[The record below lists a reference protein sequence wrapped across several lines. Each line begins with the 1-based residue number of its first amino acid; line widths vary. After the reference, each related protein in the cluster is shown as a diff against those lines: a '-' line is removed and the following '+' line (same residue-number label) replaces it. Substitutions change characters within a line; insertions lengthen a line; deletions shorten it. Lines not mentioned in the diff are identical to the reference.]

1 MEKQRLKTRPNGTG
15 PEIDT
20 GKGEGTLVDLLDNAC
35 ETYSDKIALAC
46 GSETLSYAKFGQ
58 SCHKLATFLNDKG
71 LKKGDVV
78 ALMMPNVLAYPI
90 SIFAVLQAGLRIV
103 NINPLYTV
111 TEVGKVLTDSGARA
125 IIAFSPM
132 RELVNGA
139 DIKGQ
144 LELVVLV
151 SPGALAGSRAEEG
164 LQGVHYLDAIL
175 AEEERDA
182 TREQGDIS
190 GSDVAFLQYT
200 GGTTGVPKAA
210 MLTHANV
217 LSAIR
222 QYRSIAAGYTKSGSE
237 IVLTPLPLYHIFALV
252 FNLLIHLSIGGT
264 IVLITD
270 PRQPQTIVEA
280 MRRWPITIMTGVNVL
295 YAGLLNAGV
304 LTAGDVSSL
313 KLCASGATALSRK
326 IAEQW
331 LDFTGCHISE
341 GYGMT
346 ETSGIISFQ
355 IEGEQHMHGTVGL
368 PLPDTRISIRN
379 QDGEELGPDE
389 PGELCIKGPQV
400 MTGYLNNA
408 EETANVMTSDGFLRT
423 GDIASIDEG
432 GHISILDRSK
442 DMINVSGF
450 NVYPNEVE
458 QVVGQFSGVLESAC
472 IGIPDSGS
480 GETVKIVVVTTEGC
494 DIDPDALLHHC
505 RQQLTAYKVP
515 KIVEFV
521 AQLPMTPV
529 GKVLRRQ
536 VRELYGAQA

>member
-1 MEKQRLKTRPNGTG
+1 MEKNWSETRPEGTHPETG
-15 PEIDT
+15 P
-20 GKGEGTLVDLLDNAC
+20 GKDESTLVDLLENAC

-46 GSETLSYAKFGQ
+46 GSETLSYAEFGKH
-58 SCHKLATFLNDKG
+58 SNNLAHFLGGKG

-90 SIFAVLQAGLRIV
+90 SIFAVLRAGLRIV

-111 TEVGKVLTDSGARA
+111 TEVGKVLADSGARA

-132 RELVNGA
+132 QELVNGA
-139 DIKGQ
+139 DPKGQ

-151 SPGALAGSRAEEG
+151 RPGAIANSQANEGSGE
-164 LQGVHYLDAIL
+164 VYYLDAIL
-175 AEEERDA
+175 GDEGRDA
-182 TREQGDIS
+182 TRERYAIS

-280 MRRWPITIMTGVNVL
+280 MRRWPITIMTGVNIL

-304 LTAGDVSSL
+304 LTADDVSSL
-313 KLCASGATALSRK
+313 KLCASGATALNSK
-326 IAEQW
+326 IADQW
-331 LDFTGCHISE
+331 LNFTGCHISE

-355 IEGEQHMHGTVGL
+355 IEGEQHMRGTVGL

-379 QDGEELGPDE
+379 EDDEELGPNE

-400 MTGYLNNA
+400 MTGYLHNA
-408 EETANVMTSDGFLRT
+408 EETAKVMTSDGFLRT
-423 GDIASIDEG
+423 GDIASVDES

-458 QVVGQFSGVLESAC
+458 QVAGQFSGVAESAC

-480 GETVKIVVVTTEGC
+480 GETVKIVIVTTDGC
-494 DIDPDALLHHC
+494 DIDPDALLQHC

-515 KIVEFV
+515 KSVEFV

-529 GKVLRRQ
+529 GKVLRRR
-536 VRELYGAQA
+536 VRELYGA